1 MGSMHSHGTQRR
13 MMPKSSNSFKI
24 ALQTQLCWDHHPIVC
39 YTPHPTPPPPP
50 KTKTSNIKCKCTH
63 TPTASFKVG
72 FINKWE
78 PGDGEVYSTCSI
90 PKGEHCQAL
99 WHALHSSAPRPQSWC
114 PFAPTCCPN
123 KLPFPFGFVP
133 PHTSTTTISYQEMP
147 HTIVSREST
156 SDMLPQSPSKSS
168 SLRTE
173 DDLNGHSWDQCNW
186 DFLGEHQK
194 IWATN

>member
-1 MGSMHSHGTQRR
+1 MISKCSRGIWEVCIVMEHKEEWCPKAQTHSKLLCRPNCAG
-13 MMPKSSNSFKI
+13 I
-24 ALQTQLCWDHHPIVC
+24 IIQLFAIP
-39 YTPHPTPPPPP
+39 PPTPPP
-50 KTKTSNIKCKCTH
+50 KKQTNNIKCKCTH
-63 TPTASFKVG
+63 TPTASSKVG

-99 WHALHSSAPRPQSWC
+99 WHALHSSAPRPQSWY

-147 HTIVSREST
+147 HAIVSRESM

-173 DDLNGHSWDQCNW
+173 DDLN
-186 DFLGEHQK
+186 
-194 IWATN
+194 

>member
-13 MMPKSSNSFKI
+13 MMPESSNSFKI

-39 YTPHPTPPPPP
+39 YTPPPRP
-50 KTKTSNIKCKCTH
+50 KKTNKQITSNASVYTH
-63 TPTASFKVG
+63 THSIFQGGIHRQMGARRWG
-72 FINKWE
+72 GI
-78 PGDGEVYSTCSI
+78 YSTCSI

-123 KLPFPFGFVP
+123 KLPFPLGFVP

-147 HTIVSREST
+147 HPIVSRESM
-156 SDMLPQSPSKSS
+156 SDILPQSPK
-168 SLRTE
+168 
-173 DDLNGHSWDQCNW
+173 
-186 DFLGEHQK
+186 
-194 IWATN
+194 